1 MRAQGSR
8 SSRGRVKI
16 DTSKKG
22 LLLHSELINTLKNAV
37 KENPR
42 TLFIACHFANCSY
55 DLSIIGKLLE
65 EYPNLYVDISA
76 RYAETAPVPRY
87 TKAFYEKHQDKLLY
101 GTDMGMDAAMYETTF
116 RILETE
122 DEHFYTKD
130 LFSYHWPLHGLGLPT
145 AILKKLYFENA
156 KKIRNY
162 E

>member
-1 MRAQGSR
+1 
-8 SSRGRVKI
+8 
-16 DTSKKG
+16 
-22 LLLHSELINTLKNAV
+22 
-37 KENPR
+37 
-42 TLFIACHFANCSY
+42 
-55 DLSIIGKLLE
+55 
-65 EYPNLYVDISA
+65 VDISA

-130 LFSYHWPLHGLGLPT
+130 LFSYHWPLHGLGLPN

-156 KKIRNY
+156 IKIRNY